1 MNVIIAGAGEV
12 GGHAAEVLSSIGH
25 SVSVIDLDESR
36 LEQLDESLDVRTL
49 RGHCAHLN
57 VLEEAGIERC
67 ELFVAATQI
76 DEINMLAAGLAK
88 SAGAKR
94 TFVRVHHTANFS
106 LRNTDHARNMGI
118 DEMICPEHLTAL
130 ALARTLRNPGLI
142 ALEEFG
148 RGQLIMQTL
157 TVEKGAPAAG
167 QCLADV
173 KLPPSARLATVES
186 ETGAHIARASTRIAE
201 GDQVTL
207 IGQAQT
213 FDQARRLFHKGRER
227 HLGVSIMGETATA
240 VWLCRAL
247 RGRSFSVRLF
257 VEEHARAEELAE
269 KLDHVTVLEADPTD
283 AMVFAEEHL
292 ENVDAFVAVTDD
304 DERNILAC
312 AQAKA
317 LGVPKAVAVVQ
328 RTKYM
333 HLFSHVGIDHA
344 FSPRSVA
351 VNTLRAMID
360 VTQVRKLATFAEG
373 VAAVYEV
380 HPSRRGRVLGHELRN
395 VELPPQTMIAAVQR
409 GEAVVVPGAED
420 QILADDVVLVIGPV
434 GLEKELSRSFL
445 D

>member
-12 GGHAAEVLSSIGH
+12 GGHAAEVLSALGH
-25 SVSVIDLDESR
+25 NVSVIDLDELR
-36 LEQLDESLDVRTL
+36 LEQLDDSLDVRTL
-49 RGHCAHLN
+49 RGHCAHLDI
-57 VLEEAGIERC
+57 LEEVGVERC
-67 ELFVAATQI
+67 DLFVAATQI

-88 SAGAKR
+88 SAGAKK
-94 TFVRVHHTANFS
+94 TVVRVHHTANFS
-106 LRNTDHARNMGI
+106 LRNTVYSQRMGI

-157 TVEKGAPAAG
+157 AVDKGAPAVG
-167 QCLADV
+167 QRLADIR
-173 KLPPSARLATVES
+173 LPPSARLATVENAD
-186 ETGAHIARASTRIAE
+186 GASIARAATEIRE

-207 IGQAQT
+207 IGQLQS
-213 FDQARRLFHKGRER
+213 FDQARRLFRKGKER
-227 HLGVSIMGETATA
+227 HQGISIMGETATA

-257 VEEHARAEELAE
+257 VEGHARAEELAD
-269 KLDHVTVLEADPTD
+269 KLEHVTVLEADPTD
-283 AMVFAEEHL
+283 EAVFVEEHL
-292 ENVDAFVAVTDD
+292 EHTDAFVAVTVD

-328 RTKYM
+328 RSKYM

-351 VNTLRAMID
+351 VSAIRSLLDVGEVRA
-360 VTQVRKLATFAEG
+360 LATFAEG
-373 VAAVYEV
+373 VAGVYEV
-380 HPSRRGRVLGHELRN
+380 HPSKNSKFLGNELRN
-395 VELPPQTMIAAVQR
+395 LQLPSQAMIAAIQR
-409 GEAVVVPGAED
+409 DDQVMVPGADD
-420 QILADDVVLVIGPV
+420 QIGEGDIVLIIGPV
-434 GLEKELSRSFL
+434 GIEKQLTKLFL